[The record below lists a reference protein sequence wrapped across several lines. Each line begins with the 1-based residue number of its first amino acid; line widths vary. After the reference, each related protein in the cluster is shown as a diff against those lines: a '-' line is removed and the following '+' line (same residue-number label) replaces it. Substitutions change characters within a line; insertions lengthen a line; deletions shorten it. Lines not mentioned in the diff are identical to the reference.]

1 MAGELVEYYFAQV
14 TVFAQDLK
22 VLELSTG
29 IHLMVLVSVSLL
41 MAWGKIEWQKMLDFQ
56 SSGQRLGSGL
66 CHSRWEMGL
75 VVQSLLNQ
83 KLVKDY

>member
-29 IHLMVLVSVSLL
+29 VHLMVLV
-41 MAWGKIEWQKMLDFQ
+41 
-56 SSGQRLGSGL
+56 
-66 CHSRWEMGL
+66 
-75 VVQSLLNQ
+75 
-83 KLVKDY
+83 